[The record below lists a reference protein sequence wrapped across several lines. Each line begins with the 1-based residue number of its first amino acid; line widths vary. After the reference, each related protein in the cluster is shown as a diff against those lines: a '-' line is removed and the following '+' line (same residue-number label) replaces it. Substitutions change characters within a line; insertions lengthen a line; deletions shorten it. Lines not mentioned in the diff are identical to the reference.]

1 MTPYIGEVT
10 EADYK
15 RLIRDIP
22 DFPQAGVVFK
32 DITPL
37 LGDAD
42 AFLAAVDAIAAHF
55 SDRGITKVAGIEA
68 RGFIFAA
75 PVALRLEAG
84 FVPIRKP
91 GKLPHDTE
99 EQGYELEYGTD
110 LLEVH
115 KDAFGPGDVALIV
128 DDVLATGGTAAAGVR
143 LLRRLGADVAGV
155 GVLVELGFL
164 NGRRRLTDVDL
175 HALVRYDGP

>member
-1 MTPYIGEVT
+1 MNDHLR
-10 EADYK
+10 AS
-15 RLIRDIP
+15 IRDIP
-22 DFPQAGVVFK
+22 DFPQPGVVFK

-37 LGDAD
+37 LGDAQ
-42 AFLAAVDAIAAHF
+42 AFAGAVAAIADHF
-55 SDRGITKVAGIEA
+55 ADRGITKVAGIEA

-75 PVALRLEAG
+75 PIALRLGAG

-99 EQGYELEYGTD
+99 AQDYELEYGTD

-115 KDAFGPGDVALIV
+115 KDAFGPGDVALII
-128 DDVLATGGTAAAGVR
+128 DDVLATGGTAAAATR
-143 LLRRLGADVAGV
+143 LLGRLGAEVAGI

-164 NGRRRLTDVDL
+164 NGRSKLPDIDFV
-175 HALVRYDGP
+175 ALVHYDEP

>member
-1 MTPYIGEVT
+1 MN
-10 EADYK
+10 EADFK

-22 DFPQAGVVFK
+22 DFPKPGVVFK

-37 LGDAD
+37 LGHAD
-42 AFLAAVDAIAAHF
+42 TFLASVDAIAERF
-55 SDRGITKVAGIEA
+55 GDRGITKVAGIEA

-99 EQGYELEYGTD
+99 DQAYELEYGTD

-115 KDAFGPGDVALIV
+115 KDAFGDGDVALIV

-164 NGRRRLTDVDL
+164 GGRSRLTDVEL
-175 HALVRYDGP
+175 HALVRYDEP

>member
-1 MTPYIGEVT
+1 MPVT
-10 EADYK
+10 EFDYQ

-22 DFPQAGVVFK
+22 DFPKPGVVFK

-37 LGDAD
+37 LGDAQ
-42 AFLAAVDAIAAHF
+42 AFLASVDAIADHF
-55 SDRGITKVAGIEA
+55 RGRNITKVAGIEA

-75 PVALRLEAG
+75 PIALRLEAG

-91 GKLPHDTE
+91 GKLPHETE
-99 EQGYELEYGTD
+99 EQGYALEYGTD

-115 KDAFGPGDVALIV
+115 KDAFGVGDVALIV

-164 NGRRRLTDVDL
+164 GGRSQLEGIDFL
-175 HALVRYDGP
+175 ALVQYDEP